1 MNIVTPVF
9 YERNFFDEKGILHPE
24 KQLIQKRF
32 IYLIN
37 RFTKDSPDI
46 VSEYYVNKQGKL
58 CRWDNLNNSWKII
71 PIAKGKYFFY
81 VTEKNIPLSKDE
93 RQGIKKDWVCEKEIT
108 SDFNQ
113 QIILED
119 KKVLITLYEKNYFD
133 KASEKVTT
141 NQIIKNKYAY
151 IVNNFFKGFQK
162 NIKQYFI
169 NSEGH
174 LCDDKKNPCLF
185 YPQTYYI
192 YVTFDEKEI
201 CKDNI
206 HNFTD
211 VLFQELKLKQ
221 DRYQTLLI
229 VWQAEFIRDKILK
242 SKLKIC
248 AREIWSE
255 QKIKFKG
262 MEYHFDYSIIAIHHS
277 GDNVLNDWFGNT
289 KTPIEIESEHI
300 NKNQWD
306 DIGYHFLI
314 NPEGKIFE
322 GRALYFKG
330 SHIYKANSHKIGIVL
345 IGDFEPPHS
354 FIDRKTDNPTEKQIA
369 SLKNLIELLKQ
380 YFFMVLD

>member
-93 RQGIKKDWVCEKEIT
+93 RKGIKKDWVCEKEIT

-141 NQIIKNKYAY
+141 NQIIKNKYA
-151 IVNNFFKGFQK
+151 
-162 NIKQYFI
+162 
-169 NSEGH
+169 
-174 LCDDKKNPCLF
+174 
-185 YPQTYYI
+185 
-192 YVTFDEKEI
+192 
-201 CKDNI
+201 
-206 HNFTD
+206 
-211 VLFQELKLKQ
+211 
-221 DRYQTLLI
+221 
-229 VWQAEFIRDKILK
+229 
-242 SKLKIC
+242 
-248 AREIWSE
+248 
-255 QKIKFKG
+255 
-262 MEYHFDYSIIAIHHS
+262 
-277 GDNVLNDWFGNT
+277 
-289 KTPIEIESEHI
+289 
-300 NKNQWD
+300 
-306 DIGYHFLI
+306 
-314 NPEGKIFE
+314 
-322 GRALYFKG
+322 
-330 SHIYKANSHKIGIVL
+330 
-345 IGDFEPPHS
+345 
-354 FIDRKTDNPTEKQIA
+354 
-369 SLKNLIELLKQ
+369 
-380 YFFMVLD
+380 